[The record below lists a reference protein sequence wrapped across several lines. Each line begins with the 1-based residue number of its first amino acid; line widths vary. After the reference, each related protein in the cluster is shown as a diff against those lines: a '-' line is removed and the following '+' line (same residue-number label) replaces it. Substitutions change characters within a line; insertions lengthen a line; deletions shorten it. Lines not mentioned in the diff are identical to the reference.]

1 MLKWIVAA
9 LVALPLLGGVAVAGA
24 APARDTLGETDR
36 ARPQE
41 TDRAPTDLRL
51 HDREHVAGLVIGEQ
65 GQSFELRTRGGA
77 VTVHWT
83 PDTDCALDGEPV
95 ECDAIDPGDGL
106 VAVGEFAGDSG
117 QFHADVIRAR
127 TIDRPVLDRIAGV
140 VLRDGDGALGVRT
153 RDGEVTVRYGDDT
166 TCRTRDG
173 EIDCAAIE
181 VDDRIVAAGQREG
194 SELTARL
201 IVLLPDYVHPPVDRI
216 HGLVSAAHERL
227 LQVETRNGAWNVK
240 FDDETRCV
248 LRDGTAIE
256 CSRIEAGARI
266 GAAGEVLGE
275 HTLDANGIVVLPRP
289 SVDATM
295 DAARPARDT
304 ANLS

>member
-24 APARDTLGETDR
+24 APARDAVGETDR
-36 ARPQE
+36 VRPQE

-51 HDREHVAGLVIGEQ
+51 HDREHVAGMVVGE
-65 GQSFELRTRGGA
+65 QSFELRTRGGA

-83 PDTDCALDGEPV
+83 PDTECALDGEPV

-106 VAVGEFAGDSG
+106 VAVGEFAGNSG
-117 QFHADVIRAR
+117 QFHADRIRAR
-127 TIDRPVLDRIAGV
+127 TIDRPVVDRIAGV

-153 RDGEVTVRYGDDT
+153 RDGEVTVLYGADT

-173 EIDCAAIE
+173 VIDCATIE

-194 SELTARL
+194 NEVTARL
-201 IVLLPDYVHPPVDRI
+201 IVLLPDRGRAQLDRVHGRVT
-216 HGLVSAAHERL
+216 AAHEHL
-227 LQVETRNGAWNVK
+227 LQVETRDGQWNVK

-248 LRDGTAIE
+248 LRDGTAID

-266 GAAGEVLGE
+266 GAAGEVLGD
-275 HTLDANGIVVLPRP
+275 HTLDAAGIVVLPRP
-289 SVDATM
+289 AVDAAGGALRPTR
-295 DAARPARDT
+295 DAA
-304 ANLS
+304 S